1 MQIMVLHTDFE
12 TNSREVVAAVTYDG
26 DDINAGLEY
35 AYRWTN
41 NLDGSWSQGEDFVM
55 DGRVYENPDFNPN
68 VKVLAPLPTHF
79 GRTIGHRSTSVRDI
93 MIVNGEA
100 YKVASFGFE
109 KVEGF
114 NG

>member
-1 MQIMVLHTDFE
+1 MQIMVIHNDFE
-12 TNSREVVAAVTYDG
+12 TNKQEAVAAVTFDG

-55 DGRVYENPDFNPN
+55 DGRLYENPDFNPN
-68 VKVLAPLPTHF
+68 VKVLVPLRKF
-79 GRTIGHRSTSVRDI
+79 MGRTLGHRSTSVRDR
-93 MIVNGEA
+93 MIVDGET

-109 KVEGF
+109 KME
-114 NG
+114 NA